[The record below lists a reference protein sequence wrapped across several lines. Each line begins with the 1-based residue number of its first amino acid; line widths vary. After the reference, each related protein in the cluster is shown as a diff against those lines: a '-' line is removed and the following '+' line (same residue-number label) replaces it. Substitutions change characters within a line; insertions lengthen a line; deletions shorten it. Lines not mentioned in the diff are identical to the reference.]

1 MNQSVEVNGRE
12 YNWPKKPLVVVC
24 IDGSEPDYIEQAVE
38 NGSMPFT
45 KKMLSRGVD
54 LRVDAVVPS
63 FTNPNNISIVTGC
76 PPSVHGLSLI
86 HI

>member
-38 NGSMPFT
+38 NGSM
-45 KKMLSRGVD
+45 
-54 LRVDAVVPS
+54 
-63 FTNPNNISIVTGC
+63 
-76 PPSVHGLSLI
+76 H
-86 HI
+86 